1 MQNWLVASSTKY
13 TNATWI
19 GNVQGNVSLANWPFL
34 QGTTGYSAKF
44 GVGKSMMA
52 YLDQTVGGDALPT
65 PSQAM
70 IGQASHSSQ
79 SSQSQS
85 SASSGSGASQ
95 ADQSTPAQTA
105 APSAPAAP
113 AAPAAT
119 AAPAAGDQNG
129 K

>member
-19 GNVQGNVSLANWPFL
+19 GNVQGSVSLANWPFL

-44 GVGKSMMA
+44 GVGKSMMS
-52 YLDQTVGGDALPT
+52 YLDQKVGGGALPT
-65 PSQAM
+65 PDQAM
-70 IGQASHSSQ
+70 IGQTSHASSQSSSQSGDQ

-85 SASSGSGASQ
+85 QQKQQEHGGHR
-95 ADQSTPAQTA
+95 
-105 APSAPAAP
+105 
-113 AAPAAT
+113 
-119 AAPAAGDQNG
+119 NG